1 VTSILTI
8 RRLVADRH
16 HQEHDDTAI
25 SVSCQALHDLGFHEG
40 GGIDPSNSGLSPQR
54 INTGKIDIIPSLL
67 KLPFFN
73 SWHINGAR
81 KSCHQVGC
89 VGVLGVFLIAV
100 GSETSCGALRAE
112 RSRGARWGHQAEI
125 RRQVRKAALT
135 GRFAQI
141 FFSIS
146 CSVLTISFVLLVLLI
161 ILQRRLVANG
171 RRSVEGQSLI
181 IPRSLFMRAS
191 TRLRVMLLPCYHADV
206 VCIHGRAQACRLGC
220 LLESI
225 GNPEAYNFYTAARP
239 LGGKIRST
247 NIKRGQLFFACPCM
261 RAGKKYL
268 LFAYLCWLL

>member
-1 VTSILTI
+1 MAHQWGEKIVSSG
-8 RRLVADRH
+8 RLRWCPGSFPNCGWERDELWGLASRTLARSTLGPPGRNPKAGP
-16 HQEHDDTAI
+16 Q
-25 SVSCQALHDLGFHEG
+25 SC
-40 GGIDPSNSGLSPQR
+40 SYRTVRTN
-54 INTGKIDIIPSLL
+54 
-67 KLPFFN
+67 FFP
-73 SWHINGAR
+73 
-81 KSCHQVGC
+81 
-89 VGVLGVFLIAV
+89 
-100 GSETSCGALRAE
+100 
-112 RSRGARWGHQAEI
+112 
-125 RRQVRKAALT
+125 
-135 GRFAQI
+135 
-141 FFSIS
+141 IS